1 MGWAI
6 YYFAAV
12 NVLAFLVYG
21 FDKGR
26 ARANA
31 RRISE
36 RTLILIAAIGGSV
49 GALLAMQLFRHKTR
63 KVKFCIGVP
72 VLLIVQIVVGLLLSY
87 R

>member
-1 MGWAI
+1 MEWAI
-6 YYFAAV
+6 YYFVAA

-21 FDKGR
+21 IDKGR
-26 ARANA
+26 ARTNA

-72 VLLIVQIVVGLLLSY
+72 VLLIVQIVVGILLSC